1 MSLMILTEY
10 IDFTLD
16 TIDESHPILR
26 SELNISL
33 SDKKPSKTQ
42 FGLKYY
48 PVGIVYKHDEIKVP
62 KQNNHYKTSKK
73 FLHQI
78 IIHRMSKNVAIIDPE
93 TGFAVHSDFLY
104 TFLTSTNNEL
114 RVDNFKDIM
123 PDVEISVCQDYI
135 MITAPKDKYSVDYE
149 VNDQLID
156 EDGLYL
162 KYFSTYHGSNS
173 TLTVG
178 SVTTVHNA
186 EPGLDKH
193 DTGIY
198 LPKLCRLLNLKEFMS
213 KYSLTE
219 LAPRT
224 GERVY
229 KYVGEPSPLNF
240 LLMSIDIPNPAPDQV
255 ISLYDFIR
263 HTNSPMEQIVLS
275 LSNCKIYVRLIRSH
289 LTINLMVHTKT
300 PI

>member
-1 MSLMILTEY
+1 MSLLVLTGY
-10 IDFTLD
+10 IAFKLD
-16 TIDESHPILR
+16 TIDELHPVLR

-33 SDKKPSKTQ
+33 SNTKLSRT
-42 FGLKYY
+42 
-48 PVGIVYKHDEIKVP
+48 PVGIVYKHDAIKVP
-62 KQNNHYKTSKK
+62 KPNHHYKTSKK
-73 FLHQI
+73 FIHQI
-78 IIHRMSKNVAIIDPE
+78 TIHRMLKNVAIVDTE
-93 TGFAVHSDFLY
+93 TGLAVQSDFLY
-104 TFLTSTNNEL
+104 TLLTSTTNEL
-114 RVDNFKDIM
+114 KVDNFKDTM
-123 PDVEISVCQDYI
+123 PNVEISVCQDYI
-135 MITAPKDKYSVDYE
+135 MIEAPKDEYSVDYE

-173 TLTVG
+173 TLTIG

-193 DTGIY
+193 ETGIY
-198 LPKLCRLLNLKEFMS
+198 LPKLCRLLNLKEFLDNYNLM
-213 KYSLTE
+213 E
-219 LAPRT
+219 LAPRA

-240 LLMSIDIPNPAPDQV
+240 LLMSIDKPDPAPDQV

-263 HTNSPMEQIVLS
+263 HTNNPMEQIVLS
-275 LSNCKIYVRLIRSH
+275 LSNCKIYARLIRSH
-289 LTINLMVHTKT
+289 LTINLMVYTKT